1 MASLI
6 CDTAVLLDAF
16 LDEMISAWFIA
27 LHHVFLN
34 YCSRMNREINLRT
47 HYDNLDLEFPLRWK
61 NVQSLCTIAMVTV
74 RAGTE
79 VRCFS

>member
-47 HYDNLDLEFPLRWK
+47 HYDNLDLEFPFALEECTVFVY
-61 NVQSLCTIAMVTV
+61 NCHGDSQS
-74 RAGTE
+74 RN
-79 VRCFS
+79 